1 MGIKARTLIQ
11 SAILDMRSFF
21 HKGKSPKFNVE
32 LGSRAMREHAC
43 FSGTQSKAKICFSK
57 DFCSFPI
64 NTIDDYNFILMIVSH
79 ELAHY
84 LHKHNE
90 HKDSN
95 THDTKSIE
103 SYADF
108 FGARILMTLITFGPN
123 CRTHLLEIV
132 PTPHSGKLLNSIGQA
147 LSRLAETIFDT
158 KSGMYS
164 NRITRIGYCA
174 AGITS
179 FLDAYNQN
187 FDYKRSMDV
196 LTRLYS
202 QGSLRDWIIDE
213 KEAFH
218 LDEDIVEKVNI
229 IHNNIQGER
238 PSITSGLKSDF
249 LNFIDTS
256 YQVEPK
262 LRQLYKEAR
271 VNIMRKQGAIIK
283 N

>member
-1 MGIKARTLIQ
+1 
-11 SAILDMRSFF
+11 
-21 HKGKSPKFNVE
+21 
-32 LGSRAMREHAC
+32 MREHAC
-43 FSGTQSKAKICFSK
+43 FSGTKSKATICFSK
-57 DFCSFPI
+57 DFCSFKI

-84 LHKHNE
+84 IHKHNE

-108 FGARILMTLITFGPN
+108 FGAKILMTLITFGPK
-123 CRTHLLEIV
+123 CKSHLLEIDT
-132 PTPHSGKLLNSIGQA
+132 TPHSGELLNSIGRA

-158 KSGMYS
+158 KSDMYS
-164 NRITRIGYCA
+164 NRVTRIGYCA
-174 AGITS
+174 AGVTS
-179 FLDAYNQN
+179 FLDAYNKN
-187 FDYKRSMDV
+187 LSYKRSMDV

-202 QGSLRDWIIDE
+202 QGSLRDLIVDE

-218 LDEDIVEKVNI
+218 LDEEIVEKVNV
-229 IHNNIQGER
+229 IHNNIQGDQR
-238 PSITSGLKSDF
+238 SITSGLKPYFLDF
-249 LNFIDTS
+249 IGTS

-271 VNIMRKQGAIIK
+271 VNIMREQGAIIE